1 MIAVERETTARSQ
14 LDWAILT
21 AEPESDRP
29 MSMMIGPMT
38 TGGKRREMKRRPK
51 RRISSDITRYTA
63 LTPRHPKSAPLS
75 P

>member
-51 RRISSDITRYTA
+51 RRISSDIMR
-63 LTPRHPKSAPLS
+63 
-75 P
+75 

>member
-1 MIAVERETTARSQ
+1 MIAVASEMTARGQFVAAIFTAESERES
-14 LDWAILT
+14 
-21 AEPESDRP
+21 P

-51 RRISSDITRYTA
+51 RRIRSDITKYTA
-63 LTPRHPKSAPLS
+63 LTPIQPKSAPLS